1 MKLAICTPTTGDVR
15 IEFVDSL
22 LRSTAMLRKNKEV
35 KDFVFLYY
43 CSSVIPDNRHRMIK
57 SALQWGA
64 THILFI
70 DDDMRW
76 PPEALK
82 VLIKNKHLPIIGA
95 NCIKRKYPIEYMAV
109 DFDDNEVVSTDK
121 TGYQEVLYTGNAF
134 VMIQAEVFKK
144 IPPPWFSF
152 PYLPEHDAYGT
163 EDYYFYRKA
172 LEHGFPVIINHDI
185 SQLINHI
192 GIREFKPLD
201 SIS

>member
-1 MKLAICTPTTGDVR
+1 MKLAICTPTTGNVR

-35 KDFVFLYY
+35 KDWCFQYY
-43 CSSVIPDNRHRMIK
+43 CSSVIPDNRHRMIN
-57 SALQWGA
+57 SALNWGA

-82 VLIKNKHLPIIGA
+82 VLLKNKHLPIIGA
-95 NCIKRKYPIEYMAV
+95 NCIKRKLPIEYMATG
-109 DFDDNEVVSTDK
+109 FDEKEVVSLDK
-121 TGYQEVLYTGNAF
+121 TGFEEVLYTGNSF

-152 PYLPEHDAYGT
+152 PYVVETGSYAT
-163 EDYYFYRKA
+163 EDFYFFRKA
-172 LEHGFPVIINHDI
+172 LEHGYACIINHDI

-192 GIREFKPLD
+192 GIREFTPFD
-201 SIS
+201 RFG